1 MKLDTTELAITY
13 SALEECLNS
22 DGFDPLTN
30 QLEEIMGKIKLEL
43 KKPRQ

>member
-1 MKLDTTELAITY
+1 MQLDTTELAITY

-22 DGFDPLTN
+22 DGFDPIAN
-30 QLEEIMGKIKLEL
+30 QIGEIMDKIKLEL